1 MIFVMAMSVRDV
13 VELLYR
19 FLRKEQRE
27 LPLMDPDLDD
37 PLPEALAA
45 MNATLQR
52 LAVRSPKF
60 AAQKPMAVMFHAP
73 AKVTV
78 TGLQK
83 GEKTVT
89 CVSWPEWAAGCEVM
103 LPGDAKPN
111 RLVAVTGQVA
121 ELLYPHMS
129 ETESGQAEV
138 RCDCARLPEDVLT
151 VLPPVRWRGGRE
163 LLPANGRRS
172 LAGSGERESGDF
184 GRRGKVERRVTGEYV
199 VDGVQAA
206 DGGAPVLELRLAAPV
221 KEDAVL
227 ECDAR
232 CSLGW
237 LSPNEVFNETP
248 LPVPGGYVESLFVP
262 LALMR
267 FFGSSV
273 MRNTDVPSY
282 VKAQADEAELLLQGM
297 RPQAEKGFRV
307 FPGI

>member
-1 MIFVMAMSVRDV
+1 MAMSVRDV
-13 VELLYR
+13 VELLFR

-60 AAQKPMAVMFHAP
+60 AVQKPMAVMFHAP
-73 AKVTV
+73 AVVTV

-83 GEKTVT
+83 GKKTVT

-121 ELLYPHMS
+121 ELLYPHLS
-129 ETESGQAEV
+129 ETESGPSEV
-138 RCDCARLPEDVLT
+138 RCDCVRLPAEVLT
-151 VLPPVRWRGGRE
+151 VLPPVRWRGGCE
-163 LLPANGRRS
+163 LRPANGRSS
-172 LAGSGERESGDF
+172 LAEGATVKERDY
-184 GRRGKVERRVTGEYV
+184 GRIWRTGKQVTGEYV
-199 VDGVQAA
+199 VDAVMAA
-206 DGGAPVLELRLAAPV
+206 SGGAPVLELRLAAPV
-221 KEDAVL
+221 KADGVL
-227 ECDAR
+227 EFDAR
-232 CSLGW
+232 CSLGR

-273 MRNTDVPSY
+273 MRNADVPPY
-282 VKAQADEAELLLQGM
+282 VKAQADEAEVILQGM
-297 RPQAEKGFRV
+297 RPQVEKVFRV